1 MQRVR
6 LDDGGG
12 IPGESPDES
21 TWEGGGDATELEN
34 PGRWGQTTDFPN
46 GIPGEGRPAEL
57 PGEGMHGPSGDKD
70 RDVGALP
77 APACPRQRGHSGGG
91 KPPHPRCAQC
101 NMLVP
106 RRALKGRHPATSQ
119 CARGAERKRRRLA
132 EAETREISERD
143 LEAYGEPLENV
154 TTFSYLGQVL
164 TAGDD
169 DWLAVVGNPGKA

>member
-70 RDVGALP
+70 RDVGAIP
-77 APACPRQRGHSGGG
+77 APECPRNRGHSGGG
-91 KPPHPRCAQC
+91 KSPPPMVYPMRYAG
-101 NMLVP
+101 P
-106 RRALKGRHPATSQ
+106 PAGPEQQAPGHSPVRQ
-119 CARGAERKRRRLA
+119 GSGAERKRRRLT
-132 EAETREISERD
+132 EA
-143 LEAYGEPLENV
+143 
-154 TTFSYLGQVL
+154 
-164 TAGDD
+164 
-169 DWLAVVGNPGKA
+169 